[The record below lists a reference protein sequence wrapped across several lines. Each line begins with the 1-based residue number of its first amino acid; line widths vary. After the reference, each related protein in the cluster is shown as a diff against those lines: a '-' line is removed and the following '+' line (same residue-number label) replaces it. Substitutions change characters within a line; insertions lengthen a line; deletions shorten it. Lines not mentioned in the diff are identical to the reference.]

1 MGNRSEC
8 LTVVI
13 AQGTDTSTRV
23 STVMRGGTEPDAKPV
38 SDLTRQVKSSVTC
51 KLHNHYVRQH

>member
-23 STVMRGGTEPDAKPV
+23 STVRGGTEPDAKPV